1 MTSPLPV
8 SNATLGTVSDPPPSP
23 LGDLAILAG
32 SANPVFARRIA
43 DSLGVRL
50 TPCEAQIFSEG
61 NVFVRILEN
70 VRGRDTFVIQGVH
83 RPVNDNFVELLFW
96 IDALKRASASIVT
109 DSLPGLRLSW
119 ELVRV
124 PGGEVTVQSANGA
137 ERVTVDSFLIGR
149 TEVPWELYDVFY
161 LRLDVAR
168 ESRAGV
174 DAASRPSRPYGAP
187 DRGFGHRGYAAIS
200 LTHGAA
206 VRFAT
211 WLSAKTNQRYAVA
224 SDAQWQRAA
233 DLAFGAAGAPTVS
246 AAAWSADNAS
256 ATPHPI
262 AQRAPDALGLFDLL
276 GNVGEWVTAADGS
289 PWLRGGS
296 FAMRLSALSVA
307 TRERQQPSWN
317 VTDPQDPKSRWWLS
331 DGPFAGFRLVRIP

>member
-1 MTSPLPV
+1 MYGPRLHRVYGILMAAAAS
-8 SNATLGTVSDPPPSP
+8 
-23 LGDLAILAG
+23 LAG
-32 SANPVFARRIA
+32 AVRPA
-43 DSLGVRL
+43 DAQAS
-50 TPCEAQIFSEG
+50 TPA
-61 NVFVRILEN
+61 VV
-70 VRGRDTFVIQGVH
+70 V
-83 RPVNDNFVELLFW
+83 
-96 IDALKRASASIVT
+96 

-124 PGGEVTVQSANGA
+124 SGGDVTVPGTNGA
-137 ERVTVDSFLIGR
+137 QRVTVESFLIGR

-161 LRLDVAR
+161 LRLDVPR

-206 VRFAT
+206 VRFAA
-211 WLSAKTNQRYAVA
+211 WLSAKTGQQYGVA

-233 DLAFGAAGAPTVS
+233 DLAFGAAGAPAVS
-246 AAAWSADNAS
+246 AVAWSADNAA

-262 AQRAPDALGLFDLL
+262 SQRAVDALGLYDLL
-276 GNVGEWVTAADGS
+276 GNVGEWVTGVDGS
-289 PWLRGGS
+289 AWLRGGS
-296 FAMRLSALSVA
+296 FVTPLPALTPA

-331 DGPFAGFRLVRIP
+331 DGPFAGFRIVRIP